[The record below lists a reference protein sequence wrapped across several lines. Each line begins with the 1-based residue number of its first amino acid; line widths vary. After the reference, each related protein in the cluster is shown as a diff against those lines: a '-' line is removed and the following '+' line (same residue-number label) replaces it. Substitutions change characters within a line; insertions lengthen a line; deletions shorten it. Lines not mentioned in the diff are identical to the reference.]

1 MEIITRLQLYV
12 LLIHYNCFQGAGDA
26 FLGSFAY
33 FAANYPNLSM
43 EEKVKRACY
52 VASQSVLKKGTQSSF
67 PYKKDL
73 PAELFT
79 H

>member
-1 MEIITRLQLYV
+1 MRI
-12 LLIHYNCFQGAGDA
+12 FQGAGDA

-33 FAANYPNLSM
+33 FIAYHPNLPM
-43 EEKVKRACY
+43 KEKVKRACY
-52 VASQSVLKKGTQSSF
+52 VASQSVLRIGTQENF

-73 PAELFT
+73 PANLFL